1 MDKIKEYLQRSF
13 PISHRQIVYILS
25 VFASDSSL
33 KSSPVDYGYS
43 KRFFFFHFIYKLFVL
58 CGAVLGLLAALIS
71 VFNGDMFDFI
81 KSSLVLVIV
90 CILPFVQSE
99 VMLKRFIK
107 LQKEKYGSDQVSIDL
122 IFDNDGIIS
131 VEQSTQNKSKIMY
144 KDIKQVIE
152 TKEII
157 LIISKAGYTT
167 FFERKN
173 VESSDLEKLK
183 QFFDKQNILWE
194 KSILNI
200 F

>member
-1 MDKIKEYLQRSF
+1 
-13 PISHRQIVYILS
+13 VYITFCS
-25 VFASDSSL
+25 IRSYVE
-33 KSSPVDYGYS
+33 KIHKTS
-43 KRFFFFHFIYKLFVL
+43 KRKIWIRSGNY
-58 CGAVLGLLAALIS
+58 
-71 VFNGDMFDFI
+71 
-81 KSSLVLVIV
+81 
-90 CILPFVQSE
+90 
-99 VMLKRFIK
+99 R
-107 LQKEKYGSDQVSIDL
+107 
-122 IFDNDGIIS
+122 FDNDGIIS

-173 VESSDLEKLK
+173 VESNDLEKLK

-194 KSILNI
+194 KSICNI

>member
-1 MDKIKEYLQRSF
+1 MRIKKI
-13 PISHRQIVYILS
+13 
-25 VFASDSSL
+25 
-33 KSSPVDYGYS
+33 
-43 KRFFFFHFIYKLFVL
+43 RFFFFYFIYKFFVL
-58 CGAVLGLLAALIS
+58 CGAVLALLAALIS
-71 VFNGDMFDFI
+71 VCNGDMFDFI
-81 KSSLVLVIV
+81 KSSLVLVSL

-107 LQKEKYGSDQVSIDL
+107 LQKEKYGSAQVSIDL

-173 VESSDLEKLK
+173 VELNDLEKLK

-194 KSILNI
+194 KSICNI

>member
-1 MDKIKEYLQRSF
+1 MVL
-13 PISHRQIVYILS
+13 
-25 VFASDSSL
+25 VFFNLIPLDSS
-33 KSSPVDYGYS
+33 
-43 KRFFFFHFIYKLFVL
+43 FFILYTKFFVL
-58 CGAVLGLLAALIS
+58 CGAVLALLAALIS

-81 KSSLVLVIV
+81 KSSLVLVIL

-144 KDIKQVIE
+144 KDIKQVKE

-157 LIISKAGYTT
+157 LFITKAGYTT

-173 VESSDLEKLK
+173 VESNDLEKLK

-194 KSILNI
+194 KSICNI

>member
-1 MDKIKEYLQRSF
+1 MELLTIKNNIINYSN
-13 PISHRQIVYILS
+13 
-25 VFASDSSL
+25 L
-33 KSSPVDYGYS
+33 KKV
-43 KRFFFFHFIYKLFVL
+43 RFFFFHFIYKLLVL
-58 CGAVLGLLAALIS
+58 CGAVLALLAALMS

-81 KSSLVLVIV
+81 KSSLLLFIM

-107 LQKEKYGSDQVSIDL
+107 LQKEKYGSDQVIIDL

-157 LIISKAGYTT
+157 LFITKAGYTT

-173 VESSDLEKLK
+173 VESNDLEKLK

>member
-1 MDKIKEYLQRSF
+1 
-13 PISHRQIVYILS
+13 
-25 VFASDSSL
+25 
-33 KSSPVDYGYS
+33 
-43 KRFFFFHFIYKLFVL
+43 
-58 CGAVLGLLAALIS
+58 
-71 VFNGDMFDFI
+71 MFDFI
-81 KSSLVLVIV
+81 KSSLVLVIL

-99 VMLKRFIK
+99 VMLKRLIK
-107 LQKEKYGSDQVSIDL
+107 LQKEKYGSDQVSINL

-157 LIISKAGYTT
+157 SIISKAGYTT

-173 VESSDLEKLK
+173 VELNDLEKLK

-194 KSILNI
+194 KSICNI

>member
-1 MDKIKEYLQRSF
+1 MELLTVKNNIINYSN
-13 PISHRQIVYILS
+13 
-25 VFASDSSL
+25 L
-33 KSSPVDYGYS
+33 KKV
-43 KRFFFFHFIYKLFVL
+43 RFLFFHFIYKFFVL
-58 CGAVLGLLAALIS
+58 CGAVLALLAALIS

-81 KSSLVLVIV
+81 KSSLVLVIL

-144 KDIKQVIE
+144 KDIKQVKE

-157 LIISKAGYTT
+157 LFITKAGYTT

-173 VESSDLEKLK
+173 VESNDLEKLK

>member
-1 MDKIKEYLQRSF
+1 MELLTVKNNIINYSN
-13 PISHRQIVYILS
+13 
-25 VFASDSSL
+25 L
-33 KSSPVDYGYS
+33 KKV
-43 KRFFFFHFIYKLFVL
+43 RFFFFHFIYKFFVL
-58 CGAVLGLLAALIS
+58 CGAVLALLAALIS

-81 KSSLVLVIV
+81 KSSLVLVIL

-144 KDIKQVIE
+144 KDIKQVKE

-157 LIISKAGYTT
+157 LFITKAGYTT

>member
-1 MDKIKEYLQRSF
+1 MELLTIKNNIINYSN
-13 PISHRQIVYILS
+13 
-25 VFASDSSL
+25 L
-33 KSSPVDYGYS
+33 KKV
-43 KRFFFFHFIYKLFVL
+43 RFFFFHFIYKFFVL
-58 CGAVLGLLAALIS
+58 CGAVLALLAALIS

-81 KSSLVLVIV
+81 KSSLVLVIL

-144 KDIKQVIE
+144 KDIKQVKE

-157 LIISKAGYTT
+157 LFITKAGYTT

-173 VESSDLEKLK
+173 VESNDLEKLK

>member
-1 MDKIKEYLQRSF
+1 
-13 PISHRQIVYILS
+13 
-25 VFASDSSL
+25 
-33 KSSPVDYGYS
+33 
-43 KRFFFFHFIYKLFVL
+43 
-58 CGAVLGLLAALIS
+58 
-71 VFNGDMFDFI
+71 MFDFI
-81 KSSLVLVIV
+81 KSSLVLVIL

-144 KDIKQVIE
+144 KDIKQVKETKEILITHNQQVDPIIEIILHIKAKKIE
-152 TKEII
+152 TIISYFDNHLWNVGIQKEII

-173 VESSDLEKLK
+173 VESNDLEKLK

-194 KSILNI
+194 KSICNI

>member
-1 MDKIKEYLQRSF
+1 MELLTVKNNIINYSN
-13 PISHRQIVYILS
+13 
-25 VFASDSSL
+25 L
-33 KSSPVDYGYS
+33 KKV
-43 KRFFFFHFIYKLFVL
+43 RFFFFHFIYKFFVL
-58 CGAVLGLLAALIS
+58 CGAVLALLAALIS

-81 KSSLVLVIV
+81 KSSLVLVIL

-157 LIISKAGYTT
+157 LFITKAGYTT

-173 VESSDLEKLK
+173 VESNDLEKLK

-194 KSILNI
+194 KSICNI
-200 F
+200 FR

>member
-1 MDKIKEYLQRSF
+1 MELLTVKNNIINYSN
-13 PISHRQIVYILS
+13 
-25 VFASDSSL
+25 L
-33 KSSPVDYGYS
+33 KKV
-43 KRFFFFHFIYKLFVL
+43 RFFFFHFIYKFFVL
-58 CGAVLGLLAALIS
+58 CGAVLALLAALIS
-71 VFNGDMFDFI
+71 VSNGDMFDFI
-81 KSSLVLVIV
+81 KSSLLLVIL

-144 KDIKQVIE
+144 KDIKQVKE

-157 LIISKAGYTT
+157 LFITKAGYTT

-173 VESSDLEKLK
+173 VESNDLEKLK

>member
-1 MDKIKEYLQRSF
+1 MA
-13 PISHRQIVYILS
+13 IL
-25 VFASDSSL
+25 
-33 KSSPVDYGYS
+33 Y
-43 KRFFFFHFIYKLFVL
+43 FINETEK
-58 CGAVLGLLAALIS
+58 
-71 VFNGDMFDFI
+71 
-81 KSSLVLVIV
+81 
-90 CILPFVQSE
+90 
-99 VMLKRFIK
+99 IK
-107 LQKEKYGSDQVSIDL
+107 LQKEKYGSDQVIIDL

-173 VESSDLEKLK
+173 VESNDLEKLK

-194 KSILNI
+194 KSICNI

>member
-1 MDKIKEYLQRSF
+1 MELLTVKNNIINYSN
-13 PISHRQIVYILS
+13 
-25 VFASDSSL
+25 L
-33 KSSPVDYGYS
+33 KKV
-43 KRFFFFHFIYKLFVL
+43 RFFFFHFIYKFFVL
-58 CGAVLGLLAALIS
+58 CGAVLALLAALIS

-81 KSSLVLVIV
+81 KSSLVLVIL

-99 VMLKRFIK
+99 VMLKRLIK
-107 LQKEKYGSDQVSIDL
+107 LQKEKYGSDQVITDL

-131 VEQSTQNKSKIMY
+131 VGQSTQNKSKIMY

-157 LIISKAGYTT
+157 LFITKAGYTT

-173 VESSDLEKLK
+173 VESNDLEKLK

>member
-1 MDKIKEYLQRSF
+1 
-13 PISHRQIVYILS
+13 
-25 VFASDSSL
+25 
-33 KSSPVDYGYS
+33 
-43 KRFFFFHFIYKLFVL
+43 
-58 CGAVLGLLAALIS
+58 
-71 VFNGDMFDFI
+71 MFDFI
-81 KSSLVLVIV
+81 KSSLVLVIL

-99 VMLKRFIK
+99 VLLKRLIK

-157 LIISKAGYTT
+157 SIISKAGYTT

-173 VESSDLEKLK
+173 VELNDLEKLK

-194 KSILNI
+194 KSICNI

>member
-1 MDKIKEYLQRSF
+1 
-13 PISHRQIVYILS
+13 
-25 VFASDSSL
+25 
-33 KSSPVDYGYS
+33 
-43 KRFFFFHFIYKLFVL
+43 
-58 CGAVLGLLAALIS
+58 
-71 VFNGDMFDFI
+71 MFDFI
-81 KSSLVLVIV
+81 KSSLLLVIL

-107 LQKEKYGSDQVSIDL
+107 LHKEKYGSDQVITDL

-144 KDIKQVIE
+144 KDIKQVKE

-157 LIISKAGYTT
+157 LFITKAGYTT

-173 VESSDLEKLK
+173 VESNDLEKLK

>member
-1 MDKIKEYLQRSF
+1 MELLTIKNNIINHSN
-13 PISHRQIVYILS
+13 
-25 VFASDSSL
+25 L
-33 KSSPVDYGYS
+33 KKV
-43 KRFFFFHFIYKLFVL
+43 RFFFFHFIYKFFVL

-81 KSSLVLVIV
+81 KSSLLLVIL

-157 LIISKAGYTT
+157 LFITKAGYTT

-173 VESSDLEKLK
+173 VESNDLEKLK

>member
-1 MDKIKEYLQRSF
+1 MDKMELLTIKNNIINYSN
-13 PISHRQIVYILS
+13 
-25 VFASDSSL
+25 L
-33 KSSPVDYGYS
+33 KKV
-43 KRFFFFHFIYKLFVL
+43 RFFFFHFIYKFFVL
-58 CGAVLGLLAALIS
+58 CGAVLALLAALIS

-81 KSSLVLVIV
+81 KSSLLLVIL

-107 LQKEKYGSDQVSIDL
+107 LQKEKYGSDQVITDL

-144 KDIKQVIE
+144 KDIKQVKE

-157 LIISKAGYTT
+157 LFITKAGYTT

-173 VESSDLEKLK
+173 AESNDLEKLK

>member
-1 MDKIKEYLQRSF
+1 
-13 PISHRQIVYILS
+13 
-25 VFASDSSL
+25 
-33 KSSPVDYGYS
+33 
-43 KRFFFFHFIYKLFVL
+43 
-58 CGAVLGLLAALIS
+58 
-71 VFNGDMFDFI
+71 MFDFI
-81 KSSLVLVIV
+81 KFSLLSVIV
-90 CILPFVQSE
+90 CILPFVTSE
-99 VMLKRFIK
+99 VMLKRLIK
-107 LQKEKYGSDQVSIDL
+107 LQKEKYGSDQVITDL

-144 KDIKQVIE
+144 KDIKQVKE

-157 LIISKAGYTT
+157 LFITKAGYAT

-173 VESSDLEKLK
+173 VESNDLEKLK

>member
-1 MDKIKEYLQRSF
+1 MELLTVKNNIINYSN
-13 PISHRQIVYILS
+13 
-25 VFASDSSL
+25 L
-33 KSSPVDYGYS
+33 KKV
-43 KRFFFFHFIYKLFVL
+43 RFFFFHFIYKFFVL
-58 CGAVLGLLAALIS
+58 CGAVLALLAALIS

-81 KSSLVLVIV
+81 KSSLLLVIL

-107 LQKEKYGSDQVSIDL
+107 LQKEKYGSDQVITDL

-144 KDIKQVIE
+144 KDIKQVKE

-157 LIISKAGYTT
+157 LFITKVGYTT

>member
-1 MDKIKEYLQRSF
+1 MELLTVKNNIINYSN
-13 PISHRQIVYILS
+13 
-25 VFASDSSL
+25 L
-33 KSSPVDYGYS
+33 KKV
-43 KRFFFFHFIYKLFVL
+43 RFFFFHFIYKFFVL
-58 CGAVLGLLAALIS
+58 CGAVLALLAALIS
-71 VFNGDMFDFI
+71 VFNSDMFDFI
-81 KSSLVLVIV
+81 KSSLLLVIL

-107 LQKEKYGSDQVSIDL
+107 LQKEKYGSDQVITDL

-144 KDIKQVIE
+144 KDIKQVKE

-157 LIISKAGYTT
+157 LFITKAGYTI

>member
-1 MDKIKEYLQRSF
+1 
-13 PISHRQIVYILS
+13 
-25 VFASDSSL
+25 
-33 KSSPVDYGYS
+33 
-43 KRFFFFHFIYKLFVL
+43 
-58 CGAVLGLLAALIS
+58 
-71 VFNGDMFDFI
+71 MFDFI
-81 KSSLVLVIV
+81 KSSLVLVIL

-107 LQKEKYGSDQVSIDL
+107 LQKEKYGSYQVSIDL

-144 KDIKQVIE
+144 KDIKQVKE

-157 LIISKAGYTT
+157 LFITKAGYTT

-173 VESSDLEKLK
+173 VESNDLEKLK

-194 KSILNI
+194 KSICNI

>member
-1 MDKIKEYLQRSF
+1 MELLTVKNNIINYSN
-13 PISHRQIVYILS
+13 
-25 VFASDSSL
+25 L
-33 KSSPVDYGYS
+33 KKV
-43 KRFFFFHFIYKLFVL
+43 RFFFFHFIYKFFVL
-58 CGAVLGLLAALIS
+58 CGAVLALLAALIS
-71 VFNGDMFDFI
+71 VFNGDMFNFI
-81 KSSLVLVIV
+81 KSSLVLVIL

-144 KDIKQVIE
+144 KDIKQVKE

-157 LIISKAGYTT
+157 LFITKAGYTT

-173 VESSDLEKLK
+173 VESNDLEKLK

-194 KSILNI
+194 KSICNI
-200 F
+200 FR

>member
-1 MDKIKEYLQRSF
+1 MELLTVKNNIINYSN
-13 PISHRQIVYILS
+13 
-25 VFASDSSL
+25 L
-33 KSSPVDYGYS
+33 KKV
-43 KRFFFFHFIYKLFVL
+43 RFFFFHFIYKFFVL
-58 CGAVLGLLAALIS
+58 CGAVLALLAALIS

-81 KSSLVLVIV
+81 KSSLLLVIL

-99 VMLKRFIK
+99 VMLKWFIK
-107 LQKEKYGSDQVSIDL
+107 LQKEKYGSDQVITDL

-144 KDIKQVIE
+144 KDIKQVKE

-157 LIISKAGYTT
+157 LFITKAGYTT

>member
-1 MDKIKEYLQRSF
+1 
-13 PISHRQIVYILS
+13 
-25 VFASDSSL
+25 
-33 KSSPVDYGYS
+33 
-43 KRFFFFHFIYKLFVL
+43 
-58 CGAVLGLLAALIS
+58 
-71 VFNGDMFDFI
+71 
-81 KSSLVLVIV
+81 
-90 CILPFVQSE
+90 
-99 VMLKRFIK
+99 MLKRFIK

-183 QFFDKQNILWE
+183 QIFDKQNILWE

>member
-1 MDKIKEYLQRSF
+1 MELLTVKNNIINYSNLKKI
-13 PISHRQIVYILS
+13 
-25 VFASDSSL
+25 
-33 KSSPVDYGYS
+33 
-43 KRFFFFHFIYKLFVL
+43 RFFFFHFIYKFFVL
-58 CGAVLGLLAALIS
+58 CGAVLALLAALIS
-71 VFNGDMFDFI
+71 VSNGDMFDFI
-81 KSSLVLVIV
+81 KSSLVIL

-157 LIISKAGYTT
+157 LFITKAGYTT

-173 VESSDLEKLK
+173 VESNDLEKLK

-194 KSILNI
+194 KSICNI

>member
-1 MDKIKEYLQRSF
+1 MELL
-13 PISHRQIVYILS
+13 IVKNNHQNYS
-25 VFASDSSL
+25 NL
-33 KSSPVDYGYS
+33 KKV
-43 KRFFFFHFIYKLFVL
+43 RFFFFHFIYKFFVL
-58 CGAVLGLLAALIS
+58 CGAVLGLLAALIG

-107 LQKEKYGSDQVSIDL
+107 LQKEKYGLDQVSIDL